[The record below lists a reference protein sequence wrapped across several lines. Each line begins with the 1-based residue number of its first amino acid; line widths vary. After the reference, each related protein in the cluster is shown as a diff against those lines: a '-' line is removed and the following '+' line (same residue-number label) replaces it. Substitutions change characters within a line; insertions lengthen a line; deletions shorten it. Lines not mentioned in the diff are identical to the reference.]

1 MGRNKQKQK
10 EYDKLRYER
19 IKPKK
24 KIQDKIRYERLKNNN
39 ENYLKDIAEKRRKE
53 RARNPYPHRESTR
66 KWKLAHPEQ
75 VKMMGRDWWYRTKY
89 GITLMQYNELLKKQ
103 NNACLLCGSNTA
115 YQTKGRNLFVD
126 HDHESGKIRGLLC
139 SRCDTMLGHV
149 EIIGIEKIV
158 GYLSK

>member
-1 MGRNKQKQK
+1 MGRDKQKRK

-24 KIQDKIRYERLKNNN
+24 KIQDKIRYEQLKNN
-39 ENYLKDIAEKRRKE
+39 ENYLKDIAQKRRTWRTLNPE
-53 RARNPYPHRESTR
+53 RNRENQKR
-66 KWKLAHPEQ
+66 WKLNHPEQ
-75 VKMMGRDWWYRTKY
+75 VKTMGRDWWYRTKY

-103 NNACLLCGSNTA
+103 NHACLLCGSNTA

-126 HDHESGKIRGLLC
+126 HDHETGKIRGLLC

-158 GYLSK
+158 DYLSK